1 MKKSRLEIKKIPL
14 KDFIETLV
22 DILNNDVEYIN
33 LIVEKGNHQDN
44 IWIVGDSESQENTV
58 INKEETNFEDLV

>member
-33 LIVEKGNHQDN
+33 LIVEKGNHQDS
-44 IWIVGDSESQENTV
+44 IWLVEDTSNPPPINNTSSV
-58 INKEETNFEDLV
+58 NFEDLT